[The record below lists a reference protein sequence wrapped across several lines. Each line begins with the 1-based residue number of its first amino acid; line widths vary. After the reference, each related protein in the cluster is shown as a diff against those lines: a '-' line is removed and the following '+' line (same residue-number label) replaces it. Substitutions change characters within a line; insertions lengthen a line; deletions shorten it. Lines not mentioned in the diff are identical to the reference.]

1 MREQIRDWLDKLR
14 QGTLVEDDLQAA
26 LDRPPRQTRFN
37 FADPAGGVRALERFV
52 A

>member
-26 LDRPPRQTRFN
+26 LGADRP
-37 FADPAGGVRALERFV
+37 LEEKI
-52 A
+52 